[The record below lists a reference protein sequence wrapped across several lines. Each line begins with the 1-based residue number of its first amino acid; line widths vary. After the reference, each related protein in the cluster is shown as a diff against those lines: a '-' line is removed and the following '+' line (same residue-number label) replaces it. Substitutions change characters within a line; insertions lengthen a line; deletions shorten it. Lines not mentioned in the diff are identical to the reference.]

1 MSDLHKRKRIM
12 KHLIKKKQN
21 QPTKEKP
28 RTGLQK
34 KEVSKATKLGQPTK
48 REESESNLQKKE
60 EKILNHPTKK
70 KNLAYE
76 IKQRDKYK

>member
-1 MSDLHKRKRIM
+1 M
-12 KHLIKKKQN
+12 KHLMKKKHN
-21 QPTKEKP
+21 KPTKEKP

-34 KEVSKATKLGQPTK
+34 KEVSKATKLEQPTK

-60 EKILNHPTKK
+60 KNPEPSYKK

>member
-12 KHLIKKKQN
+12 KHLMKKKQN

-28 RTGLQK
+28 RTDLQK
-34 KEVSKATKLGQPTK
+34 KDVSKATKLGQPTK

-60 EKILNHPTKK
+60 EKNPEPSYKK
-70 KNLAYE
+70 KKSGL
-76 IKQRDKYK
+76 